1 MISHLEHV
9 VGDQHAP
16 GLHQPEHIIQ
26 EVDVL
31 PLRRIHKDQVKGR
44 IQPFQNIRRV
54 AFQKGDLSFSACLRK
69 FSFAMG
75 ILFSYFSIV
84 VI

>member
-1 MISHLEHV
+1 MFQFVKVFPHPFVDGPVPPFHGIVGLNDIPTLEHV

-31 PLRRIHKDQVKGR
+31 SLRRIHKDQVVGLLK
-44 IQPFQNIRRV
+44 
-54 AFQKGDLSFSACLRK
+54 LL
-69 FSFAMG
+69 
-75 ILFSYFSIV
+75 
-84 VI
+84 